1 MRKILFLFLAF
12 CVSIFQLDAQRVI
25 TGDTLKLKGGAN
37 IMGKLDL
44 NSNKIINLLDPTQDQ
59 DAATKK
65 YVDDN
70 TLSGD
75 NPFIDFE
82 VNTLDPVYKQARLWY
97 DSLNSEMVFY
107 DAIVDV
113 KFGTV
118 SELSF
123 KIINTTGLTL
133 SVGDIVYPTGVS
145 SGFTTV
151 ALAQADD
158 YDTSRPVGMIK
169 TETLNGQ
176 VGWVTIK
183 GKVEGVNTS
192 TLSGGIFYLSPTTA
206 GDITQ
211 VRPTGGDFVVRVGAV
226 KEVAVDG
233 SVEIDV
239 FTSEYTAE
247 SISPRGWSEEA
258 ISNTILAP
266 TSGTRTFQ
274 VLGTSYIYEDGIKY
288 DISNE
293 SVVWADIEGTVDFY
307 FDQGVL
313 TAENN
318 LTEAQVRDRYSSK
331 PGVARMYW
339 DATNDTIIYVND
351 MRHTFDM
358 NGNTWATFWD
368 THGCIVLD
376 GLGIVD
382 IQTEGTGNVDADAQF
397 GNGSGTIRN
406 QDIVTDVPAFPS
418 TGGYTVFYRTGT
430 TAWRS
435 VEGAPFPVITT
446 GTGRLAW
453 NEDVAGTWQLTE
465 VVNGDF
471 VLYHLFTSNTL
482 GDKMGTVVGQMDYA
496 TLSDARDGAVREIQD
511 LLFAQFPIRELAP
524 VATVIYETR
533 SNYSNAVKARTR
545 QSTDQF
551 GTLVDFIDWRDQRAI
566 SGSTGGSGASTFLDL
581 TDTPAT
587 YAGAANQA
595 ATVNGTE
602 DGLSFQPVVLTI
614 NGIAPTAG
622 NYDNVLSNNKVGENV
637 TVSPQGTGTGTTFSV
652 ADNDSDPDNENQ
664 DLGNSKLNNDV
675 TVTISNGTNT
685 TITNLAR
692 TDFFNVFS
700 VGQEIEGGLSVL
712 DDVTAENLLA
722 ANKVSVG
729 TSVLSQVDKT
739 GRLRLS
745 GSDFE
750 STSEGA
756 LISLEGVDFG
766 GIGNGGN
773 LELLAGAGGIVSTN
787 AQTNIGG
794 LLTAPNF
801 ISTVATG
808 TAPLTVNSVTRVDN
822 LNVEF
827 LNGQSEGYFLNTTQF
842 GAANGV
848 ATLDGSAKIPIS
860 QIPDALIGA
869 VVYQGTWNANAN
881 SPTLTSSVGNKG
893 NYYTVTVA
901 GNTILDGT
909 GDWRVGD
916 MVIFNGSIWEKI
928 DNNHD
933 VTSVFGRTGTVT
945 AQNGDYNTS
954 LIPEGINLYYTTA
967 RVNADAP
974 NVTLAGEN
982 YLSLLG
988 QQITANQI
996 NLASHVTGILSDG
1009 NLSSNVALKNIDNNF
1024 SASQSITNG
1033 SDTDIILRVNGLDA
1047 TSEYISMGIRP
1058 NYGVITAGYTGVGN
1072 TGLMFRASESTE
1084 YDVMELTF
1092 DGNLDLKSGAYQ
1104 VAGQT
1109 VIDNSRN
1116 YTGGSG
1122 TFSGKLSVSS
1132 SGLLNQFEINRTDAG
1147 SVNFDFKSES
1157 ALSHRFVS
1165 VKNGRLE
1172 IRDDDDATI
1181 FEVNDNAETELY
1193 YNKLLKLTT
1202 TSSGIDVTGT
1212 VTADNFLG
1220 EVQGSANTT
1229 PLRLQGQNNQRGV
1242 YIGFSGTDD
1251 DNIVF
1256 GTEASGVDS
1265 DFLTVGR
1272 TSLNA
1277 TFAETVTANNIFK
1290 KATQTL
1296 SGTTPTYNCST
1307 SVNAKITLT
1316 GNTTATLT
1324 NLVDG
1329 MSGNFY
1335 VTQDG
1340 TGGHTLTL
1348 SPTPKVING
1357 GVGVVTLTGTAG
1369 STDIISWAY
1378 DGTTLY
1384 VTYGLNY
1391 N

>member
-1 MRKILFLFLAF
+1 MGGVFNSVAAPDGQIFVNITRDIYDTFNDGWDGAIRETFNFTVTSDGATITGSLENAINTNDLTLLFSDGFSTFDTTPAATISLTPGTSTVPQLNYVFIDKATKTLQLSTGGFPTTEHAK
-12 CVSIFQLDAQRVI
+12 VAIVALLDAARTQTDGALRNQNTNDHIKREGDNGHILHIAERVRQLNAEW
-25 TGDTLKLKGGAN
+25 DSGAE
-37 IMGKLDL
+37 
-44 NSNKIINLLDPTQDQ
+44 T
-59 DAATKK
+59 
-65 YVDDN
+65 
-70 TLSGD
+70 TLSGTPA
-75 NPFIDFE
+75 NVYFANTSGKVWQMHLQDFPAQDMALGDDIHV
-82 VNTLDPVYKQARLWY
+82 VNDPVTAYRTTTN
-97 DSLNSEMVFY
+97 LNDITVFSDGSAWNNEWSNIVVWGVCNKTGETSHLMVNLPSDGYTSEE
-107 DAIVDV
+107 DAFNDNENFADYTIPKDFKGVG
-113 KFGTV
+113 FLLGRFTIRR
-118 SELSF
+118 SGANFTYNLSTGYLDLRGF
-123 KIINTTGLTL
+123 VPNNTAG
-133 SVGDIVYPTGVS
+133 
-145 SGFTTV
+145 
-151 ALAQADD
+151 
-158 YDTSRPVGMIK
+158 
-169 TETLNGQ
+169 
-176 VGWVTIK
+176 
-183 GKVEGVNTS
+183 
-192 TLSGGIFYLSPTTA
+192 SGGGGPS
-206 GDITQ
+206 GIT
-211 VRPTGGDFVVRVGAV
+211 
-226 KEVAVDG
+226 E
-233 SVEIDV
+233 
-239 FTSEYTAE
+239 FTS
-247 SISPRGWSEEA
+247 
-258 ISNTILAP
+258 
-266 TSGTRTFQ
+266 
-274 VLGTSYIYEDGIKY
+274 
-288 DISNE
+288 
-293 SVVWADIEGTVDFY
+293 
-307 FDQGVL
+307 
-313 TAENN
+313 
-318 LTEAQVRDRYSSK
+318 
-331 PGVARMYW
+331 
-339 DATNDTIIYVND
+339 
-351 MRHTFDM
+351 
-358 NGNTWATFWD
+358 
-368 THGCIVLD
+368 
-376 GLGIVD
+376 
-382 IQTEGTGNVDADAQF
+382 
-397 GNGSGTIRN
+397 
-406 QDIVTDVPAFPS
+406 
-418 TGGYTVFYRTGT
+418 
-430 TAWRS
+430 
-435 VEGAPFPVITT
+435 
-446 GTGRLAW
+446 
-453 NEDVAGTWQLTE
+453 
-465 VVNGDF
+465 
-471 VLYHLFTSNTL
+471 
-482 GDKMGTVVGQMDYA
+482 
-496 TLSDARDGAVREIQD
+496 
-511 LLFAQFPIRELAP
+511 
-524 VATVIYETR
+524 
-533 SNYSNAVKARTR
+533 
-545 QSTDQF
+545 
-551 GTLVDFIDWRDQRAI
+551 
-566 SGSTGGSGASTFLDL
+566 L
-581 TDTPAT
+581 TDTPNS
-587 YAGAANQA
+587 YAGFANQA
-595 ATVNGTE
+595 ATVTALE
-602 DGLSFQPVVLTI
+602 DGLEFSPVVLTV
-614 NGIAPTAG
+614 NGISPTLG
-622 NYDNVLSNNKVGENV
+622 NYNIVLSNNKVGENV
-637 TVSPQGTGTGTTFSV
+637 TVSPQGSGTGTTFSV
-652 ADNDSDPDNENQ
+652 ADNDSDPTNELQ